1 MQHRLNKKKGFTLL
15 EIIISMCIISILS
28 VSVYSS
34 YMLII
39 KIIKSGEEKQQAA
52 IIGKDT
58 LETLKSNSGN
68 NILEFK
74 KSENDKYCF
83 DFNGIDFVQENDD
96 VFENTTYLNSRYEE
110 SDKKTAKYIRT
121 TTIEKVK
128 TENNISIDLDE
139 KMNTT
144 EDNDIYTTLNITKKP
159 GKSNEPQIIYGST
172 KKAIPADYRGNII
185 IDIYISDYDTGKE
198 AVLKDCQ
205 GNILFDG
212 IKAKAKDFN
221 NGREKGLK
229 INLDFS
235 AYKVDSEDELNPIEI
250 NVVNKS
256 IDQSYIVLEKSS
268 HLNINCKTL
277 EGNVTYYN
285 NRSSSESS
293 VKLGELYR
301 IKVEIK
307 MINQSDEILFTGYSS
322 ENLIFK

>member
-39 KIIKSGEEKQQAA
+39 KIIRSGEEKQQAA

-58 LETLKSNSGN
+58 LETLKSNSEN
-68 NILEFK
+68 NILELK

-96 VFENTTYLNSRYEE
+96 VFENTTYLNSRYEKSGE
-110 SDKKTAKYIRT
+110 ETAEYIRT

-128 TENNISIDLDE
+128 TKNNTSIDLDE

-144 EDNDIYTTLNITKKP
+144 EDNEIYPSLKITKES
-159 GKSNEPQIIYGST
+159 GENNYPQIIYGGT
-172 KKAIPADYRGNII
+172 KKSIPADYRGTII
-185 IDIYISDYDTGKE
+185 IDIYINDYDRGKE

-205 GNILFDG
+205 GNILFDV
-212 IKAKAKDFN
+212 KADTEDIN
-221 NGREKGLK
+221 NSREKQFK
-229 INLDFS
+229 INLDFGT
-235 AYKVDSEDELNPIEI
+235 YKIDGESSSKPIEI
-250 NVVNKS
+250 NVIDKS
-256 IDQSYIVLEKSS
+256 KEQSYIVLEKASY
-268 HLNINCKTL
+268 LNVSCKTL

-293 VKLGELYR
+293 VKLGTLYL

-307 MINQSDEILFTGYSS
+307 KMHKSDKALFTGYSS